1 MCVSLKVSTFYY
13 AFGSMTTACLLSHC
27 PFFSMVTKY
36 FYWDPAFVV
45 VSFTSQDTCS
55 TKYNSVSEEV
65 FSSCYVDGSQPS
77 AI

>member
-1 MCVSLKVSTFYY
+1 MYVSLKVSTFLY
-13 AFGSMTTACLLSHC
+13 AFGSVTTARLLSHC
-27 PFFSMVTKY
+27 PFFSMATKY

-65 FSSCYVDGSQPS
+65 ITTCT
-77 AI
+77 